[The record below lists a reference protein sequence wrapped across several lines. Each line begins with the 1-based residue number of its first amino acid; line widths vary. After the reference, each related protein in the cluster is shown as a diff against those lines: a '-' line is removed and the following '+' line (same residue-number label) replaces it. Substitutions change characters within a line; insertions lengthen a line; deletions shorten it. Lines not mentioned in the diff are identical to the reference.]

1 MTARTFSGL
10 TPIENSG
17 VNQHMPFA
25 QKIFS
30 DEKAFWNVD
39 EWDLPAGARMV
50 ENQGKD
56 QATVYL
62 PDGFPTPFRVQLRIL
77 TVSESDKH
85 MSSVEGPQYSF
96 SCAGRLFYR
105 SEKYSDENQELYTG
119 MFYRTVAWSAGLTP
133 RFNQDRN
140 QFNLVTGD
148 AIEAI
153 LKTDVTEMH
162 SAVVRNWW
170 PITELEWNTKDV
182 TQYWTP
188 NDLVWS
194 FPQLFE
200 LPRISHSQLFPN
212 NYKFEKTQ
220 ALVSYPVLFENT
232 AEALGM
238 YNRKAKT
245 SPTPPPPPPPPP
257 HLSPAD
263 EEVNKWGDGYISWDQ
278 QNQGE
283 KGGGWWDE
291 EEEEEP
297 KEWVQMQGHWYKKF
311 S

>member
-1 MTARTFSGL
+1 MTARNFSGL
-10 TPIENSG
+10 TPIGNSG

-30 DEKAFWNVD
+30 DEKAFWNED

-50 ENQGKD
+50 ESQGKD

-62 PDGFPTPFRVQLRIL
+62 PDDFPTPFRVQLRIL

-85 MSSVEGPQYSF
+85 VSSVEGQQYSF
-96 SCAGRLFYR
+96 SCAGRLFYK
-105 SEKYSDENQELYTG
+105 SEKYSDKNQELYTG

-182 TQYWTP
+182 HQYWTP

-200 LPRISHSQLFPN
+200 LPRISHGQLFPN
-212 NYKFEKTQ
+212 NFKFEKTQ
-220 ALVSYPVLFENT
+220 A
-232 AEALGM
+232 
-238 YNRKAKT
+238 
-245 SPTPPPPPPPPP
+245 
-257 HLSPAD
+257 
-263 EEVNKWGDGYISWDQ
+263 
-278 QNQGE
+278 
-283 KGGGWWDE
+283 
-291 EEEEEP
+291 
-297 KEWVQMQGHWYKKF
+297 
-311 S
+311 